1 MKSINIAPVKTNN
14 LYPILGGLF
23 LAFSAHSQTPT
34 ATPNVD
40 AGSVFRDLQNTMKAP
55 ALPAVS
61 PATTQARSIVP
72 LGVEEELKAPV
83 KTIQLVGELPEGLA
97 VEPITQILKSRESI
111 TRLSELHELA
121 QKIEAY
127 VHSKGFPLVH
137 VSVPAQ
143 EIFNGRVRMLA
154 VNGKL
159 DNRLVKIEGKNLRI
173 DEAKLQSYFDELL
186 LDADKGFKRSIFER
200 QMLLM
205 NDLPGIQARLQ
216 IKPGQAPG
224 LVNANLQVE
233 EGPAFTGYAKL
244 DNFGTDETGRYRL
257 TTGLYWNDVSG
268 VGDLL
273 GLTLIGTDKN
283 MYAGKVDYQ
292 RPFGP
297 NGWVGNVS
305 ALYSNY
311 QIGGALTALGIKG
324 STQSYEGGLTYP
336 LIREYK
342 QNLFAN
348 FNLASRKFTT
358 DMAGVESEVK
368 EVQVGRIGLRGDRSD
383 NFGGGGAFYGNIYGY
398 SGTLKPIQGTS
409 FTDNQSF
416 DKLTFLIA
424 RNQNIA
430 NGLALYGA
438 WSGQRSRY
446 LLDGS
451 ERFVLGGFTGVRAYS
466 PTAIAADNADLFT
479 IELRKELGLLSDW
492 GNVQA
497 TLFYDNG
504 IAFKDPQTAAR
515 NQIQGA
521 GLALTL
527 TKMGRYQV
535 MGGYAKRIGTST
547 YGYLPDD
554 LSNAGRF
561 WASLLVQF

>member
-1 MKSINIAPVKTNN
+1 MKLINIVLVKSNH
-14 LYPILGGLF
+14 LYPLICGL
-23 LAFSAHSQTPT
+23 LVVFSAHSQTPR
-34 ATPNVD
+34 PELD
-40 AGSVFRDLQNTMKAP
+40 AGSVFRDLQNTLKAP
-55 ALPAVS
+55 SLQTTPTLSVPQRNIVS
-61 PATTQARSIVP
+61 
-72 LGVEEELKAPV
+72 LGRDEELKAPV
-83 KTIQLVGELPEGLA
+83 TTIQLVGELPEGLA
-97 VEPITQILKSRESI
+97 LAPITEILKSRQSI
-111 TRLSELHELA
+111 TRLSELNDLA

-127 VHSKGFPLVH
+127 VHSQGFPLVH

-143 EIFNGRVRMLA
+143 EIFNGRVRLLA

-173 DEAKLQSYFDELL
+173 EEANLQSYFDELL
-186 LDADKGFKRSIFER
+186 ADADKGFKRSVFER
-200 QMLLM
+200 QMLLL

-216 IKPGQAPG
+216 IKPGPAMG
-224 LVNANLQVE
+224 LVNADLQVE
-233 EGPAFTGYAKL
+233 EGPKFTGYAKL

-257 TTGLYWNDVSG
+257 TTGLFWNDMTG

-292 RPFGP
+292 KPFGP
-297 NGWVGNVS
+297 NGWIGNVS

-311 QIGGALTALGIKG
+311 QIGGSLTALGIKG

-336 LIREYK
+336 LVREYK

-348 FNLASRKFTT
+348 VNLASRRFTT
-358 DMAGVESEVK
+358 DMTGVESEVK

-383 NFGGGGAFYGNIYGY
+383 NFAGGGSFYGNLYGY
-398 SGTLKPIQGTS
+398 SGTLRPIQGMS
-409 FTDNQSF
+409 FTENQSF
-416 DKLTFLIA
+416 DKLTFLIS
-424 RNQNIA
+424 RNQIVA
-430 NGLALYGA
+430 NGLAFYGA
-438 WSGQRSRY
+438 WSAQRSRY

-451 ERFVLGGFTGVRAYS
+451 ERFVLGGFNGVRAYS
-466 PTAIAADNADLFT
+466 PTSIAADNADLFT
-479 IELRKELGLLSDW
+479 VELRKELGLISDI
-492 GNVQA
+492 GNLQA

-504 IAFKDPQTAAR
+504 IAFKDPQTAFR

-521 GLALTL
+521 GLALAL
-527 TKMGRYQV
+527 TKMGRYQL

-554 LSNAGRF
+554 LSNSGRF